1 MDNVKQQ
8 IIERIKQ
15 GNNVLVT
22 VSNNPTVD
30 QLAACIGLTLML
42 NKLGKHATAVYSGQ
56 TPSILEFLEPE
67 KTIEKN
73 TDSLRDFIIAL
84 DKSKA
89 DKLRYK
95 VEDKVVKIFITPY
108 KTSISEKDLVFSEGD
123 FNVDLIIALGVHDQG
138 ELDQA
143 IAAHG
148 RILHDA
154 TVISINDAANGS
166 LGSLNLL
173 DSSTSSL
180 SELITQ
186 FDGLIGKSVLDA
198 QISTA
203 LLTGIVAQTDRFSN
217 DKTSPVTMSVS
228 SKLMSAGANQQ
239 LVAVKLEESP
249 PPPPPPPAV
258 VSEDNSQPQPLPVV
272 PEKPPADGAIQI
284 AHSPQP
290 DKAVEDVTDQDGNN
304 AQIRIDNTGT
314 LHNKF
319 SGEDEIEINE
329 PSIPEVP
336 SVPVPPTPSSTE
348 PTVPPDPNMPDLG
361 NARGAVETAMD
372 SQPATQLPP
381 IEALN
386 AQSVFDSHD
395 SLFDTPNEDQERP
408 SGEPA
413 YGMPQLLDQQ
423 FRSTAA
429 INPSTG
435 ASVAPVLQ
443 DHPQNTMDMPMPTTM
458 PLPPQPSAGPGPLN
472 EVVTDNMPPPVP
484 PPMLPFT
491 PGPGSL

>member
-15 GNNVLVT
+15 GTNVLVT
-22 VSNNPTVD
+22 VSNNPTLD

-42 NKLGKHATAVYSGQ
+42 NKLGKHATAVYSGE
-56 TPSILEFLEPE
+56 TPSILEFLQPE

-73 TDSLRDFIIAL
+73 TDSLRDFIISL

-108 KTSISEKDLVFSEGD
+108 KTSISEKDLIFSEGD

-138 ELDQA
+138 QLDQA

-154 TVISINDAANGS
+154 TVISINDSANGS

-173 DSSTSSL
+173 DQTSSSL

-186 FDGLIGKSVLDA
+186 FDGQIGKPVLDA
-198 QISTA
+198 QIATA

-217 DKTSPVTMSVS
+217 GKTSPVTMSVS
-228 SKLMSAGANQQ
+228 AKLMSAGANQQ

-249 PPPPPPPAV
+249 PPPPPAPQNTQP
-258 VSEDNSQPQPLPVV
+258 PQPPVV
-272 PEKPPADGAIQI
+272 AAKPPADGAIQI
-284 AHSPQP
+284 SHDAQPEVVAELPQ
-290 DKAVEDVTDQDGNN
+290 EDNN
-304 AQIRIDNTGT
+304 AEIRIDPAGT
-314 LHNKF
+314 LHNQF
-319 SGEDEIEINE
+319 SDDYEVED
-329 PSIPEVP
+329 
-336 SVPVPPTPSSTE
+336 SVPQVPAEPALPTPSTPE
-348 PTVPPDPNMPDLG
+348 PVIPNSPGNMPDLG
-361 NARGAVETAMD
+361 NARGAVESAMD
-372 SQPATQLPP
+372 GQLNPALPP
-381 IEALN
+381 IAALN
-386 AQSVFDSHD
+386 AQSVFESHD
-395 SLFDTPNEDQERP
+395 SLFDAPNEDQERP

-423 FRSTAA
+423 FRSS

-443 DHPQNTMDMPMPTTM
+443 DQPQNTMDMPMPTVT
-458 PLPPQPSAGPGPLN
+458 PLSPQPPAGPG
-472 EVVTDNMPPPVP
+472 VVSEIETNNLPPPVP
-484 PPMLPFT
+484 PPMVPFS
-491 PGPGSL
+491 PSAGSV

>member
-8 IIERIKQ
+8 VIERIKQ

-42 NKLGKHATAVYSGQ
+42 NKLGKHATAVYSGE
-56 TPSILEFLEPE
+56 TPSIMEFLQPE

-138 ELDQA
+138 QLDQA

-154 TVISINDAANGS
+154 TVISINDSANGS
-166 LGSLNLL
+166 LGSLNLM
-173 DSSTSSL
+173 DQSTSSL

-186 FDGLIGKSVLDA
+186 FDGLIGKPTLDA

-203 LLTGIVAQTDRFSN
+203 LLTGIVSQTDRFSN
-217 DKTSPVTMSVS
+217 DKTSPATMSVS
-228 SKLMSAGANQQ
+228 AKLMSAGANQQ
-239 LVAVKLEESP
+239 LVAVKLEESQLP
-249 PPPPPPPAV
+249 PPPTPTQNNPPPPPAPIP
-258 VSEDNSQPQPLPVV
+258 PQQAP
-272 PEKPPADGAIQI
+272 DGAIQI
-284 AHSPQP
+284 AHEPKPEQTT
-290 DKAVEDVTDQDGNN
+290 DAVPEQDADN
-304 AQIRIDNTGT
+304 AQIRIDTTGT

-319 SGEDEIEINE
+319 SDDEE
-329 PSIPEVP
+329 IPELLSQVP
-336 SVPVPPTPSSTE
+336 AESVPVPEPVIPETPGNT
-348 PTVPPDPNMPDLG
+348 PDLG

-372 SQPATQLPP
+372 SQPSTQLPP
-381 IEALN
+381 IAALN

-395 SLFDTPNEDQERP
+395 SLFDTPNEDQEKP

-413 YGMPQLLDQQ
+413 YGMPALLDQQ
-423 FRSTAA
+423 FRSA

-443 DHPQNTMDMPMPTTM
+443 DHPQNTMDMPMPSAM
-458 PLPPQPSAGPGPLN
+458 PQSPQPPAGPGAFSGVETTNL
-472 EVVTDNMPPPVP
+472 PPPVP
-484 PPMLPFT
+484 PPMVPFS
-491 PGPGSL
+491 PVG

>member
-15 GNNVLVT
+15 GTNVLVT
-22 VSNNPTVD
+22 VSNSPSVD

-42 NKLGKHATAVYSGQ
+42 NKLGKHATAVYSGE
-56 TPSILEFLEPE
+56 TPSIMEFLQPE

-123 FNVDLIIALGVHDQG
+123 FNVDLIVALGVHDQG
-138 ELDQA
+138 QLDQA

-154 TVISINDAANGS
+154 TVISINDSANGS
-166 LGSLNLL
+166 LGSLNLM
-173 DSSTSSL
+173 DQSTSSL

-186 FDGLIGKSVLDA
+186 FDGLIGKPILDA
-198 QISTA
+198 QIATA
-203 LLTGIVAQTDRFSN
+203 LLTGIVSQTDRFSN
-217 DKTSPVTMSVS
+217 DKTSPATMSVS
-228 SKLMSAGANQQ
+228 AKLMSAGANQQ
-239 LVAVKLEESP
+239 LVAVKLEESQLPLPAAP
-249 PPPPPPPAV
+249 PQ
-258 VSEDNSQPQPLPVV
+258 DNNPPQPPV
-272 PEKPPADGAIQI
+272 PIPPKQPADGAIQI
-284 AHSPQP
+284 AHEPKP
-290 DKAVEDVTDQDGNN
+290 DKTTDTAAEQEDDNG
-304 AQIRIDNTGT
+304 QIRIDTTGT

-319 SGEDEIEINE
+319 SDDDEI
-329 PSIPEVP
+329 PELLP
-336 SVPVPPTPSSTE
+336 ESQTESVPEPVPATSE
-348 PTVPPDPNMPDLG
+348 PVALDASGNTPDLG

-372 SQPATQLPP
+372 SQPSTQLPP
-381 IEALN
+381 IAALN

-395 SLFDTPNEDQERP
+395 SLFDTPNEDEEKP
-408 SGEPA
+408 SGEPS
-413 YGMPQLLDQQ
+413 YGMPALLDQQ
-423 FRSTAA
+423 FRSAA

-443 DHPQNTMDMPMPTTM
+443 DHPQNTMDMPMPSAM
-458 PLPPQPSAGPGPLN
+458 PQSPQPPAGPGSFS
-472 EVVTDNMPPPVP
+472 EVETNNLPPPVP
-484 PPMLPFT
+484 PPMVPFS
-491 PGPGSL
+491 PAG

>member
-15 GNNVLVT
+15 STNVLVT
-22 VSNNPTVD
+22 VNSNPTLD

-42 NKLGKHATAVYSGQ
+42 NKLGKHATAVYSGE
-56 TPSILEFLEPE
+56 TPSILEFLQPE

-73 TDSLRDFIIAL
+73 TDSLRDFIISL

-138 ELDQA
+138 QLDQA

-154 TVISINDAANGS
+154 TVISINDSANGT

-173 DSSTSSL
+173 DQTASSL
-180 SELITQ
+180 SELVTQ
-186 FDGLIGKSVLDA
+186 FDGQIGKPVLDA

-217 DKTSPVTMSVS
+217 DKTSPTTMSVS

-239 LVAVKLEESP
+239 LVSVKLEESAPPPP
-249 PPPPPPPAV
+249 PPPPPPPAPAPPNNV
-258 VSEDNSQPQPLPVV
+258 PPPPSPVEV
-272 PEKPPADGAIQI
+272 KPPADGAIQI
-284 AHSPQP
+284 AHETEPEAEP
-290 DKAVEDVTDQDGNN
+290 EANN
-304 AQIRIDNTGT
+304 TEIRIDPAGT
-314 LHNKF
+314 LHNQF
-319 SGEDEIEINE
+319 SDDY
-329 PSIPEVP
+329 EVP
-336 SVPVPPTPSSTE
+336 DLSSQITSEPVATTSAMPAPE
-348 PTVPPDPNMPDLG
+348 PTLAPNTPGDTPDLG
-361 NARGAVETAMD
+361 NARGAVESAMD

-381 IEALN
+381 IAALN

-395 SLFDTPNEDQERP
+395 SLFDAPGDEERP
-408 SGEPA
+408 SGEPS

-423 FRSTAA
+423 FRSS

-443 DHPQNTMDMPMPTTM
+443 DQPQNTMDMPMPTIQ
-458 PLPPQPSAGPGPLN
+458 PLPPQPPAGPPAVS
-472 EVVTDNMPPPVP
+472 EVDATNLPPPVP
-484 PPMLPFT
+484 PPMMPFS
-491 PGPGSL
+491 PPPGSL

>member
-15 GNNVLVT
+15 GTNVLVT
-22 VSNNPTVD
+22 VSNNPTLD

-42 NKLGKHATAVYSGQ
+42 NKLGKHATAVYSGE
-56 TPSILEFLEPE
+56 TPSILEFLQPE

-73 TDSLRDFIIAL
+73 TDSLRDFIISL

-108 KTSISEKDLVFSEGD
+108 KTSISEKDLIFSEGD

-138 ELDQA
+138 QLDQA
-143 IAAHG
+143 ISAHG

-154 TVISINDAANGS
+154 TVISINDSANGS

-173 DSSTSSL
+173 DQTSSSL

-186 FDGLIGKSVLDA
+186 FDGQIGKPVLDA
-198 QISTA
+198 QIATA

-217 DKTSPVTMSVS
+217 GKTSPVTMSVS
-228 SKLMSAGANQQ
+228 AKLMSAGANQQ

-249 PPPPPPPAV
+249 PPPPPAPPQNIQ
-258 VSEDNSQPQPLPVV
+258 SPQPPVV
-272 PEKPPADGAIQI
+272 TAKPPADGAIQI
-284 AHSPQP
+284 SHDAQPEVVAELPQ
-290 DKAVEDVTDQDGNN
+290 EDNN
-304 AQIRIDNTGT
+304 AEISIDPAGT
-314 LHNKF
+314 LHNQF
-319 SGEDEIEINE
+319 SDDY
-329 PSIPEVP
+329 EVP
-336 SVPVPPTPSSTE
+336 DLSPQVPAEPALPTPSTPE
-348 PTVPPDPNMPDLG
+348 PVIPNSPSNMPDLG
-361 NARGAVETAMD
+361 NARGAVESAMD
-372 SQPATQLPP
+372 SQLNPALPP
-381 IEALN
+381 IAALN
-386 AQSVFDSHD
+386 AQPVFESHD
-395 SLFDTPNEDQERP
+395 SLFDAPNEDQERP

-423 FRSTAA
+423 FRSS

-443 DHPQNTMDMPMPTTM
+443 DQPQNTMDMPMPSIT
-458 PLPPQPSAGPGPLN
+458 PLSSQPPAGPG
-472 EVVTDNMPPPVP
+472 VVSEIETNNLPPPVP
-484 PPMLPFT
+484 PPMVPFS
-491 PGPGSL
+491 PSAGSI

>member
-15 GNNVLVT
+15 GTNVLVT
-22 VSNNPTVD
+22 VSNNPTLD
-30 QLAACIGLTLML
+30 QLSACIALTLML
-42 NKLGKHATAVYSGQ
+42 NKLGKHATAVYSGE

-73 TDSLRDFIIAL
+73 TDSLRDFIISL

-108 KTSISEKDLVFSEGD
+108 KTSISEKDLIFSEGD

-138 ELDQA
+138 QLDQA

-154 TVISINDAANGS
+154 TVISINDSANGS

-173 DSSTSSL
+173 DQSTSSL

-186 FDGLIGKSVLDA
+186 FDGVIGKSVLDA
-198 QISTA
+198 QIATA
-203 LLTGIVAQTDRFSN
+203 LLTGIVAQTNRFSN
-217 DKTSPVTMSVS
+217 DKTSPATMSVS
-228 SKLMSAGANQQ
+228 AKLMSAGANQQ
-239 LVAVKLEESP
+239 LVAVKLEEQQL
-249 PPPPPPPAV
+249 PPPPAPPQGN
-258 VSEDNSQPQPLPVV
+258 NSQQAPPV
-272 PEKPPADGAIQI
+272 PAPTPPADGALQI
-284 AHSPQP
+284 VHASPEP
-290 DKAVEDVTDQDGNN
+290 DQTQDTIDQDGKD

-319 SGEDEIEINE
+319 TDEDEIIE
-329 PSIPEVP
+329 
-336 SVPVPPTPSSTE
+336 PVPELSTTSMPTVPATPE
-348 PTVPPDPNMPDLG
+348 PTVPAALGNMPDLG

-381 IEALN
+381 IAALN
-386 AQSVFDSHD
+386 AQSFDSQD
-395 SLFDTPNEDQERP
+395 SLFATPNEDQERP
-408 SGEPA
+408 SGEPS
-413 YGMPQLLDQQ
+413 YGMPQILDQQ
-423 FRSTAA
+423 FRNAA

-443 DHPQNTMDMPMPTTM
+443 DQPQNTMDMPMPSAM
-458 PLPPQPSAGPGPLN
+458 PLQPPAGPGTFS
-472 EVVTDNMPPPVP
+472 EVETNNLPPPVP
-484 PPMLPFT
+484 PPMVPFS
-491 PGPGSL
+491 PSAGSL

>member
-15 GNNVLVT
+15 GTNVLVT
-22 VSNNPTVD
+22 VSNNPTLD

-42 NKLGKHATAVYSGQ
+42 NKLGKHATAVYSGE
-56 TPSILEFLEPE
+56 TPSILEFLQPE

-73 TDSLRDFIIAL
+73 TDSLRDFIISL

-154 TVISINDAANGS
+154 TVISINDSANGS

-173 DSSTSSL
+173 DQTTSSL
-180 SELITQ
+180 SELVTQ
-186 FDGLIGKSVLDA
+186 FDGQIGKPVLDA

-239 LVAVKLEESP
+239 LVSVKLEESV
-249 PPPPPPPAV
+249 PPPPPPPAPANNNLPPPPPLV
-258 VSEDNSQPQPLPVV
+258 VE
-272 PEKPPADGAIQI
+272 EKPPADGAITI
-284 AHSPQP
+284 DHEAQP
-290 DKAVEDVTDQDGNN
+290 ELNPVPTEETAKNDAE
-304 AQIRIDNTGT
+304 IRIDPTGK
-314 LHNKF
+314 LHNQF
-319 SGEDEIEINE
+319 SDEY
-329 PSIPEVP
+329 EVP
-336 SVPVPPTPSSTE
+336 DLSPPATAEPVLPAPTTPPVASN
-348 PTVPPDPNMPDLG
+348 PTGDMPDLG
-361 NARGAVETAMD
+361 NARGAVESAMD
-372 SQPATQLPP
+372 SQPATNLPP
-381 IEALN
+381 IAALN
-386 AQSVFDSHD
+386 AQSVFDSQD
-395 SLFDTPNEDQERP
+395 SLFDAPGDEERP

-423 FRSTAA
+423 FRSS

-443 DHPQNTMDMPMPTTM
+443 DQPQNTMDMPMPTIQ
-458 PLPPQPSAGPGPLN
+458 PLSTQPPAGPS
-472 EVVTDNMPPPVP
+472 VVPGVDTNNSPPPVP
-484 PPMLPFT
+484 PPLVPFS
-491 PGPGSL
+491 PPPSAL

>member
-15 GNNVLVT
+15 GTNVLVT
-22 VSNNPTVD
+22 VSNNPTLD

-56 TPSILEFLEPE
+56 TPSILEFLQPE

-73 TDSLRDFIIAL
+73 TDSLRDFIISL

-108 KTSISEKDLVFSEGD
+108 KTSISEKDLIFSEGD

-138 ELDQA
+138 QLDQA

-154 TVISINDAANGS
+154 TVISINDSANGS

-173 DSSTSSL
+173 DQTSSSL

-186 FDGLIGKSVLDA
+186 FDGQIGKPVLDA
-198 QISTA
+198 QIATA

-217 DKTSPVTMSVS
+217 NKTSPVTMSVS
-228 SKLMSAGANQQ
+228 AKLMSAGANQQ

-249 PPPPPPPAV
+249 PPPPPVPNNN
-258 VSEDNSQPQPLPVV
+258 NSQPPVSPVV
-272 PEKPPADGAIQI
+272 VEKPPADGAIQI
-284 AHSPQP
+284 SHDAQPEVVAELPQ
-290 DKAVEDVTDQDGNN
+290 DNKG
-304 AQIRIDNTGT
+304 QISIDTTGT
-314 LHNKF
+314 LHNQF
-319 SGEDEIEINE
+319 TEDYEDAEDLTPQAPAPPAAPLPSAPE
-329 PSIPEVP
+329 PVA
-336 SVPVPPTPSSTE
+336 PTSNN
-348 PTVPPDPNMPDLG
+348 NMPDLG
-361 NARGAVETAMD
+361 NARGAVESAMD
-372 SQPATQLPP
+372 SVPSTQLPP
-381 IEALN
+381 IAALN
-386 AQSVFDSHD
+386 AQSVFDSQD
-395 SLFDTPNEDQERP
+395 SLFDAPNVDQERP

-413 YGMPQLLDQQ
+413 FGMPQLLDQQ
-423 FRSTAA
+423 FRSS

-443 DHPQNTMDMPMPTTM
+443 DHPQNTMDMPMPTIT
-458 PLPPQPSAGPGPLN
+458 PPTPQPQAGPGMVS
-472 EVVTDNMPPPVP
+472 EVETNNLPPPVP
-484 PPMLPFT
+484 PPMVPFS
-491 PGPGSL
+491 PSAGAL

>member
-1 MDNVKQQ
+1 
-8 IIERIKQ
+8 
-15 GNNVLVT
+15 VT
-22 VSNNPTVD
+22 VSNNPTLD
-30 QLAACIGLTLML
+30 QLSACIGLTLML
-42 NKLGKHATAVYSGQ
+42 NKLGKHATAVYSGT
-56 TPSILEFLEPE
+56 TPSILEFLQPE

-123 FNVDLIIALGVHDQG
+123 FNVDLIIALGVRDQG
-138 ELDQA
+138 QLDQA

-154 TVISINDAANGS
+154 TVISINDSANGT

-173 DSSTSSL
+173 DQTTSSL

-186 FDGLIGKSVLDA
+186 FDGLIGKPILDA
-198 QISTA
+198 QIATA

-228 SKLMSAGANQQ
+228 AKLMSAGANQQ
-239 LVAVKLEESP
+239 LVSVKLETP
-249 PPPPPPPAV
+249 PPPPKDTPKPIPAV
-258 VSEDNSQPQPLPVV
+258 TEPKQTP
-272 PEKPPADGAIQI
+272 DGAIQI
-284 AHSPQP
+284 AHEPQP
-290 DKAVEDVTDQDGNN
+290 DATEEIPTEAVDDS
-304 AQIRIDNTGT
+304 AKISIDNAGT
-314 LHNKF
+314 LHNQF
-319 SGEDEIEINE
+319 SDDEEIINE
-329 PSIPEVP
+329 PIAAAVAEPAQP
-336 SVPVPPTPSSTE
+336 APATTE
-348 PTVPPDPNMPDLG
+348 PITSNPLGNMPDLG

-381 IEALN
+381 IAALN
-386 AQSVFDSHD
+386 AQSVFDSQD
-395 SLFDTPNEDQERP
+395 SLFDTPSEDQERP

-413 YGMPQLLDQQ
+413 YGMPALLDQQ
-423 FRSTAA
+423 FRSA

-435 ASVAPVLQ
+435 AAVAPVLQ
-443 DHPQNTMDMPMPTTM
+443 DQPQNTMDMPMPTS
-458 PLPPQPSAGPGPLN
+458 LPVLPQPPAGPGSTSQVEPSNL
-472 EVVTDNMPPPVP
+472 PPPVP
-484 PPMLPFT
+484 PPMVPFS
-491 PGPGSL
+491 PGAGSL

>member
-15 GNNVLVT
+15 GTNVLVT

-30 QLAACIGLTLML
+30 QLSACIGLTLML

-56 TPSILEFLEPE
+56 TPSILEFLQPE

-108 KTSISEKDLVFSEGD
+108 KTSLSEKDLVFSEGD
-123 FNVDLIIALGVHDQG
+123 FNVDLIIALGVHEQG

-154 TVISINDAANGS
+154 TVISINDSANGS

-173 DSSTSSL
+173 DQSTSSL
-180 SELITQ
+180 SELVTQ

-198 QISTA
+198 QIATA

-239 LVAVKLEESP
+239 LVSVKLEESQVP
-249 PPPPPPPAV
+249 PPVTPPPANNPP
-258 VSEDNSQPQPLPVV
+258 VSPTPAKVEA
-272 PEKPPADGAIQI
+272 KPPDDGALQI
-284 AHSPQP
+284 AHGPQP
-290 DKAVEDVTDQDGNN
+290 VQPADTSAEDD
-304 AQIRIDNTGT
+304 AQIRIDTTGT

-319 SGEDEIEINE
+319 TDEEE
-329 PSIPEVP
+329 IPEP
-336 SVPVPPTPSSTE
+336 L
-348 PTVPPDPNMPDLG
+348 TVPQSTAPDLTGPTANSTAANMPDLG
-361 NARGAVETAMD
+361 DARGAVETAMD
-372 SQPATQLPP
+372 SQPSTQLPP

-386 AQSVFDSHD
+386 AQPVFDSHD
-395 SLFDTPNEDQERP
+395 SSLETPNDDQERP

-423 FRSTAA
+423 FRNNA

-435 ASVAPVLQ
+435 ATIAPVLQ
-443 DHPQNTMDMPMPTTM
+443 DQPQNTMDMPMPTSIPTS
-458 PLPPQPSAGPGPLN
+458 PQPPAGPGNLN
-472 EVVTDNMPPPVP
+472 EAETNNLPPPVP
-484 PPMLPFT
+484 PPMVPFS
-491 PGPGSL
+491 PDSGSL

>member
-8 IIERIKQ
+8 VIERIKQ

-42 NKLGKHATAVYSGQ
+42 NKLGKHATAVYSGE
-56 TPSILEFLEPE
+56 TPPIMEFLQPE

-138 ELDQA
+138 QLDQA

-154 TVISINDAANGS
+154 TVISINDSANGS
-166 LGSLNLL
+166 LGSLNLM
-173 DSSTSSL
+173 DQSTSSL

-186 FDGLIGKSVLDA
+186 FDGLIGKPTLDA

-203 LLTGIVAQTDRFSN
+203 LLTGIVSQTDRFSN
-217 DKTSPVTMSVS
+217 DKTSPATMSVS
-228 SKLMSAGANQQ
+228 AKLMSAGANQQ
-239 LVAVKLEESP
+239 LVAVKLEESQL
-249 PPPPPPPAV
+249 PPPPAPAQ
-258 VSEDNSQPQPLPVV
+258 NNPP
-272 PEKPPADGAIQI
+272 PPAPIPPQQSPDGAIQI
-284 AHSPQP
+284 AHEPKP
-290 DKAVEDVTDQDGNN
+290 DQTTDTVPEQEVDN
-304 AQIRIDNTGT
+304 AQIRIDTTGT

-319 SGEDEIEINE
+319 SDDEE
-329 PSIPEVP
+329 IPELLP
-336 SVPVPPTPSSTE
+336 EQQAESVPVPESVE
-348 PTVPPDPNMPDLG
+348 PVVPNASGNTPDLG

-372 SQPATQLPP
+372 SQPSTELPP
-381 IEALN
+381 IAALN

-395 SLFDTPNEDQERP
+395 SLFDTPNEDQEKP

-413 YGMPQLLDQQ
+413 YGMPALLDQQ
-423 FRSTAA
+423 FRSA

-443 DHPQNTMDMPMPTTM
+443 DHPQNTMDMPMPSAM
-458 PLPPQPSAGPGPLN
+458 PQSSQPPAGPGAFSGVETNNL
-472 EVVTDNMPPPVP
+472 PPPVP
-484 PPMLPFT
+484 PPMVPFS
-491 PGPGSL
+491 PAG

>member
-15 GNNVLVT
+15 GTNVLVT

-42 NKLGKHATAVYSGQ
+42 NKLGKHATAVYSGE
-56 TPSILEFLEPE
+56 TPSILEFLQPE

-138 ELDQA
+138 QLDQA

-154 TVISINDAANGS
+154 TVISINDSANGT

-173 DSSTSSL
+173 DQTSSSL

-186 FDGLIGKSVLDA
+186 FDGLIGKPILDG
-198 QISTA
+198 QIATA

-217 DKTSPVTMSVS
+217 DKTSPATMSVS
-228 SKLMSAGANQQ
+228 AKLMSAGANQQ
-239 LVAVKLEESP
+239 LVAVKLETP
-249 PPPPPPPAV
+249 PPPPPKDTAKPIPPVA
-258 VSEDNSQPQPLPVV
+258 
-272 PEKPPADGAIQI
+272 EKKQAPDGAIEI
-284 AHSPQP
+284 PHEPEP
-290 DKAVEDVTDQDGNN
+290 DTAEEAPTEAIDSS
-304 AQIRIDNTGT
+304 AQIRIDPAGT
-314 LHNKF
+314 LHNQF
-319 SGEDEIEINE
+319 SDDEEVVDE
-329 PSIPEVP
+329 PATPIAVEPVP
-336 SVPVPPTPSSTE
+336 SAPVTPQE
-348 PTVPPDPNMPDLG
+348 TVAPNPLGNMPDLG
-361 NARGAVETAMD
+361 SARGAVETAMD
-372 SQPATQLPP
+372 SQPNTQPLPP

-386 AQSVFDSHD
+386 AQSVFDSQD
-395 SLFDTPNEDQERP
+395 SLFDAPNEDQERP

-413 YGMPQLLDQQ
+413 YGMPALLDQQ
-423 FRSTAA
+423 FRSA

-435 ASVAPVLQ
+435 ATVAPVLQ
-443 DHPQNTMDMPMPTTM
+443 DQPQNTMDMPMPSAM
-458 PLPPQPSAGPGPLN
+458 PQISPQPPAGPGSVNSVQPSN
-472 EVVTDNMPPPVP
+472 SPPPVP
-484 PPMLPFT
+484 PPMVPFS
-491 PGPGSL
+491 PGTGTL

>member
-15 GNNVLVT
+15 GTNVLVT
-22 VSNNPTVD
+22 VSNNPTLD

-56 TPSILEFLEPE
+56 TPSILEFLQPE

-73 TDSLRDFIIAL
+73 TDSLRDFIISL

-108 KTSISEKDLVFSEGD
+108 KTSISEKDLIFSEGD

-138 ELDQA
+138 QLDQA

-154 TVISINDAANGS
+154 TVISINDSANGS

-173 DSSTSSL
+173 DQTSSSL

-186 FDGLIGKSVLDA
+186 FDGQIGKPVLDA
-198 QISTA
+198 QIATA

-217 DKTSPVTMSVS
+217 GKTSPITMSVS
-228 SKLMSAGANQQ
+228 AKLMSAGANQQ

-249 PPPPPPPAV
+249 PPPPLAPP
-258 VSEDNSQPQPLPVV
+258 SNNSQPPVPPVV
-272 PEKPPADGAIQI
+272 VEKPPADGAIQI
-284 AHSPQP
+284 SHDAQPEVVAELPQ
-290 DKAVEDVTDQDGNN
+290 DNRSE
-304 AQIRIDNTGT
+304 IRIDTTGA
-314 LHNKF
+314 LHNQF
-319 SGEDEIEINE
+319 SDDYEEAGDLT
-329 PSIPEVP
+329 
-336 SVPVPPTPSSTE
+336 PPAPAEPSSTIPSAPE
-348 PTVPPDPNMPDLG
+348 PVIPAVNNMPDLG
-361 NARGAVETAMD
+361 NARGAVESAMD
-372 SQPATQLPP
+372 SVPATQLPP
-381 IEALN
+381 IAALN
-386 AQSVFDSHD
+386 AQSVFDSQD
-395 SLFDTPNEDQERP
+395 SLFDAPNIDQERP

-413 YGMPQLLDQQ
+413 FGMPQLLDQQ
-423 FRSTAA
+423 FRSS
-429 INPSTG
+429 INPTTG

-443 DHPQNTMDMPMPTTM
+443 DQPQNTMDMPLPTM
-458 PLPPQPSAGPGPLN
+458 SQPSPQPQAGPGMVS
-472 EVVTDNMPPPVP
+472 EVETNNVPPPVP
-484 PPMLPFT
+484 PPMVPFS
-491 PGPGSL
+491 PSAGSL

>member
-15 GNNVLVT
+15 GTNVLVT
-22 VSNNPTVD
+22 VSNNPTLD

-42 NKLGKHATAVYSGQ
+42 NKLGKHATAVYSGE
-56 TPSILEFLEPE
+56 TPSIIEFLQPE

-73 TDSLRDFIIAL
+73 TDSLRDFIISL

-154 TVISINDAANGS
+154 TVISINDSANGS

-173 DSSTSSL
+173 DQTTSSL
-180 SELITQ
+180 SELVTQ
-186 FDGLIGKSVLDA
+186 FDGQIGKSVLDA

-217 DKTSPVTMSVS
+217 DKTSPTTMSIS

-239 LVAVKLEESP
+239 LVSVKLEEAAAP
-249 PPPPPPPAV
+249 PPPPPLPPPPLVVEEKPAPPPPA
-258 VSEDNSQPQPLPVV
+258 PVV
-272 PEKPPADGAIQI
+272 EQKPPADGAITI
-284 AHSPQP
+284 AHEPQP
-290 DKAVEDVTDQDGNN
+290 EAAPEEPAKNDTE
-304 AQIRIDNTGT
+304 IRIDSTGT
-314 LHNKF
+314 LHNQF
-319 SGEDEIEINE
+319 SDEY
-329 PSIPEVP
+329 EVP
-336 SVPVPPTPSSTE
+336 ELSVPTAGAPQPPVVPSPTG
-348 PTVPPDPNMPDLG
+348 DMPDLG
-361 NARGAVETAMD
+361 NARGAVESAMD
-372 SQPATQLPP
+372 SQPATNLPP
-381 IEALN
+381 IAALN
-386 AQSVFDSHD
+386 AQSVFDSQD
-395 SLFDTPNEDQERP
+395 SLFDAPGDEEKP

-423 FRSTAA
+423 FRSS

-435 ASVAPVLQ
+435 ATVAPVLQ
-443 DHPQNTMDMPMPTTM
+443 DQPQNTMDMPMPTSQ
-458 PLPPQPSAGPGPLN
+458 PLSPQPPAGPAPVS
-472 EVVTDNMPPPVP
+472 EVDTTNLPPPVP
-484 PPMLPFT
+484 PPLVPFS
-491 PGPGSL
+491 PPPS